1 MAEVITIA
9 RPYAEALFDLAN
21 ASGKLDEWSQRLE
34 TMAAV
39 AANDSMQ
46 AVTGNPNISADQVYG
61 VFAAACGNALN
72 AEAQN
77 LVRVLIE
84 NRRLTALP
92 EVRNLFAALKRE
104 REGQVEAHVTSA
116 FPMDDAQ
123 LAALVADLEVRF
135 KRKVQPVVSVDSE
148 LIGGVRVRVGDE
160 VIDGT
165 VRGKLAAMASALKN

>member
-1 MAEVITIA
+1 MAEIITIA
-9 RPYAEALFDLAN
+9 RPYAEAVFDLAN
-21 ASGKLDEWSQRLE
+21 AYGKLNEWSQRLD

-39 AANDSMQ
+39 AGDARMR
-46 AVTGNPNISADQVYG
+46 AVIGNPNISAEQVYG
-61 VFAAACGNALN
+61 VFAASCGDALN
-72 AEAQN
+72 TEAQS

-92 EVRNLFAALKRE
+92 EVKGLFDALKRE
-104 REGQVEAHVTSA
+104 REGQVEAQITSA
-116 FPMDDAQ
+116 FPLSEEQ
-123 LAALVADLEVRF
+123 LAALVKDLEVRF

>member
-1 MAEVITIA
+1 MAEIITIA
-9 RPYAEALFDLAN
+9 RPYAEAIFDLAN
-21 ASGKLDEWSQRLE
+21 ASGKLSEWSQRLE

-39 AANDSMQ
+39 AADAGMR
-46 AVTGNPNISADQVYG
+46 AVTGNPNISAEQVYG
-61 VFAAACGNALN
+61 VFAASCGDALN
-72 AEAQN
+72 TEAQA
-77 LVRVLIE
+77 LVRLLIE

-92 EVRNLFAALKRE
+92 EVKDLFDSLKRE

-116 FPMDDAQ
+116 FPLAEAQ
-123 LAALVADLEVRF
+123 LAALVNDLETRF

>member
-1 MAEVITIA
+1 VAEIITIA
-9 RPYAEALFDLAN
+9 RPYAEAVFDLAN
-21 ASGKLDEWSQRLE
+21 ASGKLNEWSQRLH

-39 AANDSMQ
+39 ASNTSMRE
-46 AVTGNPNISADQVYG
+46 VIGNPNISAEQVYG
-61 VFAAACGNALN
+61 VFAAACSDALST
-72 AEAQN
+72 EAQS

-84 NRRLTALP
+84 NRRLAALP
-92 EVRNLFAALKRE
+92 EVKNLFEALKRE
-104 REGQVEAHVTSA
+104 REGQVEAHITSA

-123 LAALVADLEVRF
+123 LGALVKDLEVRF